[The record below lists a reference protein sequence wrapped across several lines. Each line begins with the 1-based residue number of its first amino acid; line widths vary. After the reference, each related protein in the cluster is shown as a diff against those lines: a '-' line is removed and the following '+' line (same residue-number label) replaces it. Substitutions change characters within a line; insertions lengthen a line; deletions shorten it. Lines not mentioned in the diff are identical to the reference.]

1 MRAHRATRYNAR
13 MPPLKVLDAER
24 LWDYALKALGA
35 RALSAGEV
43 RDRLRRRAAN
53 SQDVDAVMSRLRDY
67 GALNDKQMAESYAVT
82 RRENR
87 GFGQARVLRDLQ
99 QRRVAPAVARTAVE
113 QAFAGT
119 DETALI
125 EAFLARK
132 YRGKNLAEYLREEK
146 HLASVFHRLRYAGF
160 RASPAIAVLKR
171 YASRAEELPEDEDD
185 GRST

>member
-1 MRAHRATRYNAR
+1 
-13 MPPLKVLDAER
+13 MPPPRLLDADG
-24 LWDYALKALGA
+24 LWEYAVKALGG

-43 RDRLRRRAAN
+43 RQRLRQRAA
-53 SQDVDAVMSRLRDY
+53 QKTDVDTVLARLREH
-67 GALNDKQMAESYAVT
+67 GFLNDARMAESYAT
-82 RRENR
+82 ARRENR

-119 DETALI
+119 DETELI

-132 YRGKNLAEYLREEK
+132 YRGKDLPAYLSEEK
-146 HLASVFHRLRYAGF
+146 NLASVFRRLRHAGF

-171 YASRAEELPEDEDD
+171 YAARAEELPEDNGEE
-185 GRST
+185 SA